1 MARKA
6 SSKKVQ
12 RDEILQP
19 SKKTSCA
26 RTKTTVKGAGPNKA
40 LPRNTSTGKVT
51 PGEAPTGTAAANV
64 FGITELL
71 ERILLFTAQDE
82 TFGPNYLPLSHRPAG
97 TLDPRPHFFLLQ
109 RVNKDFYGTIN
120 GSIKLKRLMF
130 LAPHKNDYLQALTAD
145 LRLALPYH
153 EPIFWLLHKIK
164 HKSITEDL
172 LDWDLLPY
180 WLPQAELDPGIP
192 RPTILMHG
200 SDYSPVQGRFEEV
213 LAALPQGWLNPGA
226 SWRKIKVCNAVEA
239 VPLTLTIEQDSWR
252 TALPEDISRIYVP
265 CLLQGDD
272 TLGYLFDLFH
282 ELFQER
288 DKRRAAT
295 LEIEVKRESL
305 EDEKWDTEDEWLEE
319 LKEARKAG
327 TEKAHYAM
335 VEEQKGLWIRHE
347 NEILAEEKAMNENWK
362 SWKSAVLREQKEKND
377 KNQGPCTAQAS

>member
-6 SSKKVQ
+6 SSKKAQ
-12 RDEILQP
+12 RERMN
-19 SKKTSCA
+19 KTI
-26 RTKTTVKGAGPNKA
+26 KTTSRAETDGAGLDQA
-40 LPRNTSTGKVT
+40 LLSNTSSASTAPDNTT
-51 PGEAPTGTAAANV
+51 PGDGIAATKV
-64 FGITELL
+64 FGTTELL
-71 ERILLFTAQDE
+71 EQILLLTAQDRIS
-82 TFGPNYLPLSHRPAG
+82 GPNYLPLSHRPAG

-130 LAPHKNDYLQALTAD
+130 LAPHKNHHLQALTAD

-164 HKSITEDL
+164 DKSITEDL

-180 WLPQAELDPGIP
+180 WLPQAELDSGIP

-200 SDYSPVQGRFEEV
+200 SDYSPVKGRFEEV
-213 LAALPQGWLNPGA
+213 LAALPQGWLNPEA

-265 CLLQGDD
+265 CLLQGED

-288 DKRRAAT
+288 HKRRAAT

-305 EDEKWDTEDEWLEE
+305 EDEKWDTQDEWLDN

-327 TEKAHYAM
+327 TEKTHYAM
-335 VEEQKGLWIRHE
+335 VEEQKALWIERE
-347 NEILAEEKAMNENWK
+347 DEILAEEKGLNEEWE
-362 SWKSAVLREQKEKND
+362 SWKSAVLREQDEKFH
-377 KNQGPCTAQAS
+377 KKQGSGTAQES